1 MRMWLLGSGSRGNAV
16 VLESGDTRL
25 LVDAGLSPSALLDRM
40 RATEIA
46 PESIQAV
53 VVTHEHTDHV
63 RGVRGLCDRYGW
75 QAYATLGTI
84 AASRDL
90 TGCGAISFRAGDG
103 LSIGDM
109 DFLTVKSS
117 HDAAEPVVLV
127 VTSRSSGA
135 RTGIAYDLGIATQS
149 VTDALR
155 DLDML
160 ILEANHDELM
170 LHAGPY
176 PASVRTRISGR
187 NGHLSNGRAGQL
199 ACEVAHKG
207 LRQIVLAHLSEKCNT
222 PRAALGDVNS
232 AISRSRFSGRLSAA
246 HQDHMVGPFEP
257 GARRAVAVQLDLA
270 LDLAL

>member
-25 LVDAGLSPSALLDRM
+25 LVDAGFAPSILVERM
-40 RATEIA
+40 RTVEIA
-46 PESIQAV
+46 PESISAII
-53 VVTHEHTDHV
+53 VTHEHTDHV
-63 RGVRGLCDRYGW
+63 RGARVMCERFGW
-75 QAYATLGTI
+75 TAYATAGTI
-84 AASRDL
+84 TASRDL
-90 TGCGAISFRAGDG
+90 AGCTPTSFRAGDG
-103 LSIGDM
+103 ISIGDM
-109 DFLTVKSS
+109 DVLSVKSS

-135 RTGIAYDLGIATQS
+135 RAGIAYDLGIATQS

-176 PASVRTRISGR
+176 PASVRARISGR

-199 ACEVAHKG
+199 AREVAHRG
-207 LRQIVLAHLSEKCNT
+207 LRQIVLAHISEKCNT
-222 PRAALGDVNS
+222 PRTALSDVNS
-232 AISRSRFSGRLSAA
+232 AISRTRFTGKLTAA
-246 HQDHMVGPFEP
+246 HQDRVAGPFEL
-257 GARRAVAVQLDLA
+257 GAGRATAIQLNFA
-270 LDLAL
+270 L

>member
-1 MRMWLLGSGSRGNAV
+1 MWLLGSGSRGNAV

-25 LVDAGLSPSALLDRM
+25 LIDAGFTPSVLAERLRAVELD
-40 RATEIA
+40 

-63 RGVRGLCDRYGW
+63 RGARVLCERFGW
-75 QAYATLGTI
+75 TAYATAGTI
-84 AASRDL
+84 TASRDL
-90 TGCGAISFRAGDG
+90 AGCNPIAFRAGDG
-103 LSIGDM
+103 FSIGDM
-109 DFLTVKSS
+109 DVLSVKSS

-127 VTSRSSGA
+127 VTSRTSGA
-135 RTGIAYDLGIATQS
+135 RTGIAYDLGVATQS

-176 PASVRTRISGR
+176 PASVRARISGR

-199 ACEVAHKG
+199 AREVAHKG
-207 LRQIVLAHLSEKCNT
+207 LRQIVLAHISEKCNT
-222 PRAALGDVNS
+222 PRT
-232 AISRSRFSGRLSAA
+232 AISDVSAAMSRARFSGRLTAA
-246 HQDHMVGPFEP
+246 HQDRIVGPFEP
-257 GARRAVAVQLDLA
+257 GVRRPRAVQLDLA
-270 LDLAL
+270 F